1 MHYLFDDNFPDP
13 ELADET
19 GLLAVGG
26 NLLPET
32 LVKAYQLGIFPW
44 FNEDEPILW
53 WCPDPRLVLFPSEV
67 KVSKSMKQI
76 LRRGDFTFSINTCFE
91 DVISACRDTRVEDG
105 TWISPEITEAY
116 TNLHYLGIA
125 QSVEVWQKDDLVGG
139 LYGVQLGQVYFGES
153 MFSLVSNASKAALI
167 YWCLHCLETGI
178 SLIDCQQSTS
188 HLQSLGAREISRREF
203 LDCLNQLIESSS

>member
-1 MHYLFDDNFPDP
+1 MHYLSDDNFPDP

-26 NLLPET
+26 NLSPET
-32 LVKAYQLGIFPW
+32 LINAYQLGIFPW

-76 LRRGDFTFSINTCFE
+76 LRRGDFTFSIDTCFE
-91 DVISACRDTRVEDG
+91 DVIAACRDTRVDDG

-116 TNLHYLGIA
+116 INLHHLGIA
-125 QSVEVWQKDDLVGG
+125 HSVEVWQNEDLVGG
-139 LYGVQLGQVYFGES
+139 LYGVQLGKVFFGES
-153 MFSLVSNASKAALI
+153 MFSNVSNASKAALI
-167 YWCLHCLETGI
+167 YWCLHCMETGI
-178 SLIDCQQSTS
+178 ALIDCQQSTS
-188 HLQSLGAREISRREF
+188 HLQSLGAREITRKEF
-203 LDCLNQLIESSS
+203 LNCLNQLIESSS